1 MNYNLNI
8 LNPQL
13 EISLKILSE
22 LRGLKFVTAIV
33 LMFKNIQ
40 SKDKTKFDIFYSS
53 LNVEIIINENDIE
66 NVSKS
71 VYTIITSNK
80 QKSLGKGSG
89 WINDSVI
96 DDIVRISKYNLL
108 ARSSYIEIPKELD
121 HQRKELIN
129 L

>member
-1 MNYNLNI
+1 M
-8 LNPQL
+8 
-13 EISLKILSE
+13 SE
-22 LRGLKFVTAIV
+22 LGGLKFVTAIV
-33 LMFKNIQ
+33 LVFKNIQ

-53 LNVEIIINENDIE
+53 LKVEIIINENDIE

-71 VYTIITSNK
+71 VYTIITSNN

-96 DDIVRISKYNLL
+96 DHIVRISKYNLL

-129 L
+129 F